1 MNNKKLNQWLT
12 LGANLGVVAG
22 LIFLGIEINQNT
34 RATIAAASEE
44 ITNQSLSY
52 FALGMDNQVIA
63 RALYKQSVGEE
74 LDGFE
79 QDQLWRH
86 QFYNFRGFQ
95 NVFLQYRRGYLE
107 EEEWSTYRL
116 VLASRLARDP
126 NARRMWEGPAG
137 GWNPYFQSEVDS
149 IRKETVTK
157 PLTGFN

>member
-1 MNNKKLNQWLT
+1 MKNKRLNQWLT

-44 ITNQSLSY
+44 ITSQSLSY

-63 RALYKQSVGEE
+63 RALYKKSVGEQ

-86 QFYNFRGFQ
+86 QYYNFRGFQ
-95 NVFLQYRRGYLE
+95 NLFMQYRRGYLE
-107 EEEWSTYRL
+107 EEEWSMYRL
-116 VLASRLARDP
+116 IIASRLARDP
-126 NARRMWEGPAG
+126 NARRMWEETAG
-137 GWNPYFQSEVDS
+137 GWIPYFQAEVDS
-149 IRKETVTK
+149 IMKEPVPK